1 MADVEIVNEPP
12 PAPRATGKGRM
23 DVTVRLIDPKTGEQ
37 ISSASSRM
45 AENERR
51 TREERKY

>member
-1 MADVEIVNEPP
+1 MADVEIINELPP
-12 PAPRATGKGRM
+12 GPRATGKGRM
-23 DVTVRLIDPKTGEQ
+23 DVTVRLIDPNTGEQ
-37 ISSASSRM
+37 ISSASSRL

>member
-1 MADVEIVNEPP
+1 MADVEILNEPP

-37 ISSASSRM
+37 VSSASSRM

-51 TREERKY
+51 TREGRKY